1 MEEVPRKVGEGE
13 VRIDISDGYVWISN
27 MTQIQYNIIREWNMT
42 RWIRQEQALRGD
54 ITLELLNS
62 LAELT
67 TLPPNV
73 EKVRA
78 RLHDRYAALET
89 ERAASEPTPMYD
101 YPVKRKLFKH
111 QIRGANMAMIAFGEE
126 VTPPISKEDRG
137 FGFLFEMG

>member
-1 MEEVPRKVGEGE
+1 VGETAL
-13 VRIDISDGYVWISN
+13 RIEIIDGYVWISN
-27 MTQIQYNIIREWNMT
+27 VSNIQYNIIREWNMT

-54 ITLELLNS
+54 VTLELLDN

-67 TLPPNV
+67 KLPPGV

-78 RLHDRYAALET
+78 RLHNRYAAIEA

-111 QIRGANMAMIAFGEE
+111 QIRGANMAMIAFGCE
-126 VTPPISKEDRG
+126 PGKEGDAG
-137 FGFLFEMG
+137 